1 MYQNSPLAGTFK
13 LFPLLTAGHLGRNAF
28 NLLTIEVVYNIIIF
42 TMFHDD
48 LCFMF
53 LGLS

>member
-13 LFPLLTAGHLGRNAF
+13 LFPLLTAGHLGRNA
-28 NLLTIEVVYNIIIF
+28 LLTTEVVYNIIIF

-48 LCFMF
+48 LFFMF